1 MSVMA
6 GVFPSQSDMVF
17 AGVKI
22 PAPLAASM
30 QKLNLL
36 QPSPIQQS
44 SILPLSSGSS
54 TLLHAATGTGKTLA
68 YVLPALKRL
77 YSHPTR
83 QPFQVLILVP
93 TKELALQ
100 VTADILSLVGEEEK
114 WVSLCIDNMHKAK
127 VQDLAP
133 IVVGTPFKVW
143 NLMSH
148 IHPEDR
154 HLLKQLEY
162 LVLDEVDRLIVP
174 PNRYLSPTSPERQ
187 DKREKGDKGP
197 VENIA
202 ALLSSIHFPSS
213 GRPQKPWEHAKP
225 YVKSEPSEQSEQALT
240 EALQVVGAS
249 ATVGRPLRREM
260 HRIFSSS
267 DGYGGLFE
275 VLRPAE
281 ANTITLRKQSEKNKT
296 KQDGSDEEED
306 EREGKAKNGADE
318 KLRLV
323 TIPPGIDHLVLL
335 DGEDRQT
342 LASKLGIIKNIW
354 QQQQQGGRVFKRGLV
369 FVPKPEDVDHA
380 VGIMRFWRVAE
391 VKSLLSTFGLENIPA
406 FASEKKDKDKKGAQ
420 FVGTRITQPV
430 DQLLVEAR
438 KHGIGAAGSALS
450 SQSDDRVLFVAPF
463 SGTRGL
469 HIEDIDVIFIVE
481 APRSMDEYL
490 HLAGR
495 TGRMSLKNKKG
506 MSDKDESVVATITN
520 LDGLKRLYSWQ
531 TALDISFRMQPC

>member
-1 MSVMA
+1 MMK
-6 GVFPSQSDMVF
+6 GGFPSESEMVF

-44 SILPLSSGSS
+44 SILPLSSGAS

-83 QPFQVLILVP
+83 LPFQVLILVP

-100 VTADILSLVGEEEK
+100 VTADILSLVGEDEK

-127 VQDLAP
+127 VQELAP

-187 DKREKGDKGP
+187 DKKEKGDKGP
-197 VENIA
+197 VENIV
-202 ALLSSIHFPSS
+202 ALLRSVHFSTSSRS
-213 GRPQKPWEHAKP
+213 QKPYGKIEH
-225 YVKSEPSEQSEQALT
+225 SEHSEQALT
-240 EALQVVGAS
+240 EAVQVVGAS

-281 ANTITLRKQSEKNKT
+281 ASAVSLRKQSEKNK
-296 KQDGSDEEED
+296 KQGGSDDEED
-306 EREGKAKNGADE
+306 EREGKAKSGAEE

-323 TIPPGIDHLVLL
+323 TIPSGIDHLVLL

-342 LASKLGIIKNIW
+342 LASKLGIIRNIW
-354 QQQQQGGRVFKRGLV
+354 QQQSDRVFKRGLV

-380 VGIMRFWRVAE
+380 VGIMRFWKVAE

-406 FASEKKDKDKKGAQ
+406 FASEKKDKDKKGAK
-420 FVGTRITQPV
+420 FVGTRNTQPV
-430 DQLLVEAR
+430 EKLLTEAR

-495 TGRMSLKNKKG
+495 TGRMSLKSRKG
-506 MSDKDESVVATITN
+506 MTDKAPEQQQSVVATITN
-520 LDGLKRLYSWQ
+520 LDGLRRLSSWQ